1 MKKICLLLL
10 FIPLVALFNSC
21 TVALNGASIPAE
33 MKTVSVE
40 LFENNA
46 PTVIPTLSQDLT
58 EALKTRIR
66 NQTRLTITQN
76 AADAV
81 FEGRIT
87 GYDIKPIATQGGND
101 RPVAGGTRLTIR
113 VSVKYTSNLNT
124 KQSFEESFERYYDFN
139 LGSTNLNTAQQGF
152 INQING
158 QLTEDIF
165 NKAFAQW

>member
-1 MKKICLLLL
+1 MNKICLLLL
-10 FIPLVALFNSC
+10 FLPLALFNSC
-21 TVALNGASIPAE
+21 TVSLNGASIPAE

-46 PTVIPTLSQDLT
+46 PTVVPSLSQDFT

-66 NQTRLTITQN
+66 NQTRLSITPN
-76 AADAV
+76 APDAL

-87 GYDIKPIATQGGND
+87 GYDIRPIATQGGNEQ
-101 RPVAGGTRLTIR
+101 PTAGGTRLTIR
-113 VSVKYTSNLNT
+113 VSVKYTSNLNP

-139 LGSTNLNTAQQGF
+139 LGSGSLATAQQSY
-152 INQING
+152 INNINN

-165 NKAFAQW
+165 NRAFAQW